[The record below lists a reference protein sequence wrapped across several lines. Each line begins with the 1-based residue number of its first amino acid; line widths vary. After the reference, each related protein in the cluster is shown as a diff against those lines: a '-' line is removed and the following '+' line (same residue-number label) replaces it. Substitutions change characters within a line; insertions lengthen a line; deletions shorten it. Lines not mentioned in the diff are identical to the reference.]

1 MTRFVP
7 ERKLVAIVSADVA
20 GYSRLMS
27 LDGVGTVQT
36 LTDYRDELGSLVEK
50 YRGRV
55 VDTPGDNALVEF
67 PSATAAVEC
76 AIEFQDVIAKR
87 NVDIPTERRMEFR
100 IGIHLGEVMFADDRI
115 YGEGVNVAARL
126 EAMAPVGGICVSK
139 TVRDQVASNIDAT
152 FIDLGEQSLKNI
164 PQPVQAYRLDRG
176 GEGTA
181 ERAVVSGG
189 VEGFSQLI
197 ADDEEGTLAAL
208 KAHRTAL
215 DPLVNSHG
223 GRIIG
228 TEKEGIL
235 FEFPSVTEAVKCSA
249 EVQALMAQRNAMMPA
264 GRRLFLL
271 LGIDLGDVVEVDGR
285 LSGETVTRANRLMRI
300 SEPGGICLSD
310 TVHQRVVEDLDVDF
324 ADAGIQRLNGGEP
337 ARVWR
342 LSPRSGP
349 ETVPSAAGPG
359 AVVVL
364 PFERLG
370 NDPDQDYLVDG
381 ITEDVTTA
389 LTSYG
394 EFRVVPRGSAFAYRN
409 QLKTDREIAR
419 ELDATY
425 VIRGSVRAS
434 TNRVRV
440 SVELIDAETDHVMS
454 AERFDRELEDV
465 LDLQDEIART
475 ITLKLAPHL
484 SRGELDRSMA
494 EGPGSLESW
503 DLFQRGRWH
512 YYRTT
517 PEDYEKSIEML
528 QEAIDSDPGNAVAMA
543 FLSFALRIRAW
554 RGWSSDVAR
563 DYQRATEIG
572 ERAVRVD
579 PTSWRA
585 HSSLAMCYAFTG
597 QHDRGLREA
606 ELAMPWYPAAVGIA
620 SWLAGDLERGIE
632 YITLAV
638 QRSPGDPD
646 SDHWKVGLAFM
657 HYMSGNYP
665 GALTWAEQALVGLPD
680 YLQLIGVTAATLA
693 ELGRSEEARRYMNEF
708 LEQLP
713 GTTAATYR
721 TGFRFRNQ
729 AHVDNYIKG
738 LVKAGL
744 PER

>member
-1 MTRFVP
+1 M
-7 ERKLVAIVSADVA
+7 
-20 GYSRLMS
+20 
-27 LDGVGTVQT
+27 
-36 LTDYRDELGSLVEK
+36 
-50 YRGRV
+50 

-87 NVDIPTERRMEFR
+87 NIDVPTERRMEFR
-100 IGIHLGEVMFADDRI
+100 IGIHLGEVMLADDRI
-115 YGEGVNVAARL
+115 YGDGVNVAARL

-139 TVRDQVASNIDAT
+139 TVRDQVASNLDAT

-164 PQPVQAYRLDRG
+164 PQPVQVYRLDHG
-176 GEGTA
+176 GSEGTA
-181 ERAVVSGG
+181 ERAVVSAG
-189 VEGFSQLI
+189 VEGLSQLI
-197 ADDEEGTLAAL
+197 TDDEEGTLAAL
-208 KAHRTAL
+208 QAHRTAV
-215 DPLVNSHG
+215 DPLVYSHG

-228 TEKEGIL
+228 TETERIL
-235 FEFPSVTEAVKCSA
+235 FEFPSVAEAVKCSA
-249 EVQALMAQRNAMMPA
+249 EVQALMAQRNAMMPE
-264 GRRLFLL
+264 GRRMYLL
-271 LGIDLGDVVEVDGR
+271 LGIDVGDVAEVEGQLEGD
-285 LSGETVTRANRLMRI
+285 TVTAASRLMQI
-300 SEPGGICLSD
+300 SEPGGVCLSD
-310 TVHQRVVEDLDVDF
+310 RVRRLVSDLEVDF
-324 ADAGIQRLNGGEP
+324 VDGGVQQLNGG
-337 ARVWR
+337 RQSQVWR
-342 LSPRSGP
+342 LSPRTASSPPPSSG
-349 ETVPSAAGPG
+349 GQG
-359 AVVVL
+359 AIVVL

-434 TNRVRV
+434 ANRVRV

-465 LDLQDEIART
+465 LDLQDEIARS

-528 QEAIDSDPGNAVAMA
+528 QEAIDSDSGNAVAMA
-543 FLSFALRIRAW
+543 FLSFALFIRAW
-554 RGWSSDVAR
+554 RGWSDDVAR

-606 ELAMPWYPAAVGIA
+606 ELAMPWYPTAVGLA

-657 HYMSGNYP
+657 HYMKGNYP

-693 ELGRSEEARRYMNEF
+693 QLGRDEEAHGYLDQF
-708 LEQLP
+708 LELLP

-744 PER
+744 PES